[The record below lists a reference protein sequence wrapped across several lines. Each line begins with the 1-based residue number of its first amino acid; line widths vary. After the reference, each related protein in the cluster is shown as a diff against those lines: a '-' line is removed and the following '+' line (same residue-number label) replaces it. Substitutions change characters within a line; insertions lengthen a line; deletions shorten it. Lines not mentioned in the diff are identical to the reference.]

1 MKTRRMTKLEVA
13 RETRKQRRL
22 ELLGT
27 VSPHC
32 GTCGFNRWQ
41 ALELH
46 HPGRKMHDPAFT
58 VIECKNCHGILSD
71 DQKDHPSI
79 KGDDPFDAE
88 LAKFGHF
95 MLGLADMQRLTSE
108 KLHEFGLALIDRAS
122 TQVTKAQC
130 EQAKHSSI
138 Q

>member
-1 MKTRRMTKLEVA
+1 MGPKRMTNIEVA

-27 VSPHC
+27 ATPRC
-32 GTCGFNRWQ
+32 GACGFNRWQ

-46 HPGRKMHDPAFT
+46 HLPGRKIDPNFT
-58 VIECKNCHGILSD
+58 VTTCRNCHRILSD
-71 DQKDHPSI
+71 DQKDHPGLE
-79 KGDDPFDAE
+79 GDPE

-95 MLGLADMQRLTSE
+95 MLGLADIQRLTSE
-108 KLHEFGLALIDRAS
+108 KLHEFGLALIERAS
-122 TQVTKAQC
+122 TEIIKANRD
-130 EQAKHSSI
+130 QATNPSD

>member
-1 MKTRRMTKLEVA
+1 MTKIEVA

-27 VSPHC
+27 ATPRC

-41 ALELH
+41 SLELH
-46 HPGRKMHDPAFT
+46 HLPGRKIDPDFT
-58 VIECKNCHGILSD
+58 VTTCRNCHRILSD
-71 DQKDHPSI
+71 DQKDHPHFE
-79 KGDDPFDAE
+79 GEPE

-108 KLHEFGLALIDRAS
+108 KLHEFGLALIERAS
-122 TQVTKAQC
+122 TQVTKAQRD
-130 EQAKHSSI
+130 QATHSSD